1 MRPCVT
7 IVDYGRSN
15 LLSVQRA
22 LEACGAE
29 VEFADTPAAV
39 RAAGALVLPGVGAFA
54 DGMAQLRALGLAE
67 PLCAAARAGT
77 PLLGICLGMQM
88 LLQQSPEGGLT
99 TGLGLIEGEVAPLPD
114 RAADG
119 SALKIP
125 NVGWHALRLTP
136 AAQSGPLRALAGAD
150 APEVYFVHSYHA
162 LPARAQ
168 DCAAVIEFGGREV
181 CAAVQRANVTGLQ
194 FHPEKSGPAGLEI
207 LRAFVEGAGVLGC

>member
-1 MRPCVT
+1 MRPLVT

-22 LEACGAE
+22 LEACGAD
-29 VEFADTPAAV
+29 VQFASTPAAV
-39 RAAGALVLPGVGAFA
+39 RDAGALVLPGVGAFA
-54 DGMAQLRALGLAE
+54 DGMAQLRALGLVE
-67 PLCAAARAGT
+67 PLCDAARAGT

-99 TGLGLIEGEVAPLPD
+99 AGLGLIEGRVAPLPA

-119 SALKIP
+119 RALKVP
-125 NVGWHALRLTP
+125 NVGWRALRLTE
-136 AAQSGPLRALAGAD
+136 AAQNGPLRALAGAT

-168 DCAAVIEFGGREV
+168 DCAAVIEFGGQEI
-181 CAAVQRANVTGLQ
+181 CAAVQRGNVTGLQ
-194 FHPEKSGPAGLEI
+194 FHPEKSGPAGLAI
-207 LRAFVEGAGVLGC
+207 LRAFVRQLG

>member
-15 LLSVQRA
+15 LLSVRRA
-22 LEACGAE
+22 LEACGAD
-29 VEFADTPAAV
+29 VQFASTPAAV

-54 DGMAQLRALGLAE
+54 DGMAQLRALGLVE
-67 PLCAAARAGT
+67 PLCDAARAGT

-99 TGLGLIEGEVAPLPD
+99 AGLGLIEGEVAPLPA

-119 SALKIP
+119 RALKVP
-125 NVGWHALRLTP
+125 NVGWRALRLTD
-136 AAQSGPLRALAGAD
+136 AAGAGPLRALAVAN

-162 LPARAQ
+162 RPARAQ
-168 DCAAVIEFGGREV
+168 DCAAVIDFGGQAV
-181 CAAVQRANVTGLQ
+181 CAAVQRGNVTGLQ
-194 FHPEKSGPAGLEI
+194 FHPEKSGPAGLAI
-207 LRAFVEGAGVLGC
+207 LREFVRQLG

>member
-1 MRPCVT
+1 
-7 IVDYGRSN
+7 
-15 LLSVQRA
+15 
-22 LEACGAE
+22 
-29 VEFADTPAAV
+29 
-39 RAAGALVLPGVGAFA
+39 
-54 DGMAQLRALGLAE
+54 MAQLRALGLAE

-99 TGLGLIEGEVAPLPD
+99 AGLGLIEGEVAPLPD

-181 CAAVQRANVTGLQ
+181 CAGRAARQRDRPAVPPRKERPRGARD
-194 FHPEKSGPAGLEI
+194 
-207 LRAFVEGAGVLGC
+207 LRAFVEGAGRSGMLKMIGALR

>member
-1 MRPCVT
+1 MRPLVT

-22 LEACGAE
+22 LEACGAD
-29 VEFADTPAAV
+29 VQFANTPAAV
-39 RAAGALVLPGVGAFA
+39 RDAGALVLPGVGAFA

-77 PLLGICLGMQM
+77 LEKQIE
-88 LLQQSPEGGLT
+88 LQRQAVLRQSPEGGLT
-99 TGLGLIEGEVAPLPD
+99 AGLGLIEGEVAPLPA

-119 SALKIP
+119 RALKVP
-125 NVGWHALRLTP
+125 NVGWRALRLTE
-136 AAQSGPLRALAGAD
+136 AAQNGPLRALAGAT

-168 DCAAVIEFGGREV
+168 DCAAVIEFGGQEI
-181 CAAVQRANVTGLQ
+181 CAAVQRGNVTGLQ
-194 FHPEKSGPAGLEI
+194 FHPEKSGPAGLAI
-207 LRAFVEGAGVLGC
+207 LRAFVRQLG

>member
-7 IVDYGRSN
+7 IIDYGRSN
-15 LLSVQRA
+15 LLSVRRA

-29 VEFADTPAAV
+29 VCFAGTPAAV

-99 TGLGLIEGEVAPLPD
+99 AGLGLIAGTVAPLPA

-119 SALKIP
+119 GALKVP
-125 NVGWHALRLTP
+125 NVGWRALRLAP
-136 AAQSGPLRALAGAD
+136 AAQNGPLRALAGAD
-150 APEVYFVHSYHA
+150 APEMYFVHSYRA
-162 LPARAQ
+162 LPACAQ
-168 DCAAVIEFGGREV
+168 DNAAVIDFGGHEV
-181 CAAVQRANVTGLQ
+181 CAAVQRGNVTGLQ
-194 FHPEKSGPAGLEI
+194 FHPEKSGPAGLAI
-207 LRAFVEGAGVLGC
+207 LREFVRSLR

>member
-88 LLQQSPEGGLT
+88 LLGG
-99 TGLGLIEGEVAPLPD
+99 GKPCYP
-114 RAADG
+114 R
-119 SALKIP
+119 SAL
-125 NVGWHALRLTP
+125 
-136 AAQSGPLRALAGAD
+136 
-150 APEVYFVHSYHA
+150 
-162 LPARAQ
+162 
-168 DCAAVIEFGGREV
+168 
-181 CAAVQRANVTGLQ
+181 
-194 FHPEKSGPAGLEI
+194 
-207 LRAFVEGAGVLGC
+207 

>member
-29 VEFADTPAAV
+29 VQFANTPAAV

-54 DGMAQLRALGLAE
+54 DGMAQLRALGLVE
-67 PLCAAARAGT
+67 PLCDAARAGT

-99 TGLGLIEGEVAPLPD
+99 AGLGLIEGEVAPLPA

-119 SALKIP
+119 RALKVP
-125 NVGWHALRLTP
+125 NVGWRALRLTD
-136 AAQSGPLRALAGAD
+136 AAGAGPLRALAVAN

-162 LPARAQ
+162 RPARAQ
-168 DCAAVIEFGGREV
+168 DCAAVIDFGGQAV
-181 CAAVQRANVTGLQ
+181 CAAVQRGNVTGLQ
-194 FHPEKSGPAGLEI
+194 FHPEKSGPAGLAI
-207 LRAFVEGAGVLGC
+207 LREFVRQLG